1 VRPPRE
7 IADWLENLARFSHE
21 DESALLREAAEALRA
36 QHRELNRDAG
46 DSMFLSEIVS
56 DLERERNQ
64 GVADRD
70 ALLAVARAAFVMTD
84 GVRGYFQAPSGWIA
98 LEDLLDR
105 LPDHLRRQ
113 VEQ

>member
-1 VRPPRE
+1 VRPPEE
-7 IADWLENLARFSHE
+7 IAADLEARDDNRARYGHGHDPLS
-21 DESALLREAAEALRA
+21 REAAEALRDKFDD
-36 QHRELNRDAG
+36 RDTWRNCA
-46 DSMFLSEIVS
+46 
-56 DLERERNQ
+56 LEEQRAHLKAA
-64 GVADRD
+64 ADRD

>member
-1 VRPPRE
+1 
-7 IADWLENLARFSHE
+7 
-21 DESALLREAAEALRA
+21 
-36 QHRELNRDAG
+36 
-46 DSMFLSEIVS
+46 
-56 DLERERNQ
+56 
-64 GVADRD
+64 
-70 ALLAVARAAFVMTD
+70 MTD